1 MALGSPRKIIIHT
14 VGGGKKGKEFPI
26 LWFFLFL
33 SLSLSLYN
41 FLFLSFYF
49 VESFTWI
56 VGLTPP
62 GCKEM
67 LLGMINCGCP

>member
-33 SLSLSLYN
+33 SLSLSL
-41 FLFLSFYF
+41 FITFFSFH
-49 VESFTWI
+49 SILWNLLP
-56 VGLTPP
+56 GLWD
-62 GCKEM
+62 
-67 LLGMINCGCP
+67 